1 MGALRSGAGA
11 LLATGGTGALLGALT
26 TGGAGDLLAAAGGL
40 GALLAGP
47 GALLG
52 GGRST
57 FFSEGPSPWF
67 ALPFGGSGSGIL
79 RASEEEG
86 RSALG
91 SGALERGART
101 GGGGGTERLSGGRGI
116 PGLWERFASSAIGHI
131 DRAGARKG
139 TD

>member
-1 MGALRSGAGA
+1 
-11 LLATGGTGALLGALT
+11 GGP
-26 TGGAGDLLAAAGGL
+26 GDLLAEPDD
-40 GALLAGP
+40 LLAGP

-57 FFSEGPSPWF
+57 FFSDGPSPELAF
-67 ALPFGGSGSGIL
+67 VFGGSGSGIL
-79 RASEEEG
+79 RASEAEG
-86 RSALG
+86 RSAVE

-131 DRAGARKG
+131 DRASARTG